1 MRKMTEKESKIEAGK
16 ESEHNSSE
24 LIEEI
29 RKYMV
34 QQERPIEKG
43 KLQKKEEV
51 RIYVPPVPFPQRLQ
65 KSKMYDQFSKFLNMF
80 KKIEVNIPFV
90 EALA

>member
-1 MRKMTEKESKIEAGK
+1 
-16 ESEHNSSE
+16 
-24 LIEEI
+24 
-29 RKYMV
+29 MV
-34 QQERPIEKG
+34 QQKQPIEEE

-51 RIYVPPVPFPQRLQ
+51 RVYVPPVPFPQRLQ
-65 KSKMYDQFSKFLNMF
+65 KSKMDDQFSIFLNMF